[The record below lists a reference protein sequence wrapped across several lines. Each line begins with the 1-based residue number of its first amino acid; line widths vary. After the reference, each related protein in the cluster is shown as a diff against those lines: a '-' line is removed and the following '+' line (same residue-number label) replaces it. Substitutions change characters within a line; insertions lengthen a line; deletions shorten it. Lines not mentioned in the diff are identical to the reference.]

1 MCRRLADEPV
11 VVEVAPDERW
21 DLPLRLLAA
30 LHFLALREGVDPW
43 DEPAPVVEEHRDWV
57 TRFVTEQGVQT
68 NEVQRSWMLL
78 PCFLE
83 VARRGGAEC
92 LDLVELGP
100 SAGLNLVW
108 DRYRYRYT
116 HGSWGEAGAAL
127 ELAGEERGQVPASL
141 LELSLEV
148 RGRVGVDLN
157 PIDVTSDEGALLLKC
172 FVWADQ
178 RQRLERL
185 DRAVDALRRDPPELI
200 RGDIVSLLPEVLSW
214 RRDDALTVVF
224 ESAVLGYLS
233 ERDRQEVFD
242 VLDRAAADGPLALVR
257 TSRPPDGAHTH
268 YGLWIRLWPEE
279 REVVALSNF
288 HGAWLD
294 WLG

>member
-1 MCRRLADEPV
+1 MAA
-11 VVEVAPDERW
+11 EVAPDDRW

-30 LHFLALREGVDPW
+30 LHYLALSSGVDPW
-43 DEPAPVVEEHRDWV
+43 DEPAHVLDGHREWV
-57 TRFVTEQGVQT
+57 ARFVTEQSVQT

-83 VARRGGAEC
+83 VARRSGAEC
-92 LDLVELGP
+92 IDLVELGP

-108 DRYRYRYT
+108 DRYRYRYANGT
-116 HGSWGEAGAAL
+116 WGGAGAPL
-127 ELAGEERGQVPASL
+127 ELAGEERGEVPASL
-141 LELSLEV
+141 LERPLEV

-157 PIDVTSDEGALLLKC
+157 PIDVTSDRNALLLKC

-185 DRAVDALRRDPPELI
+185 DRAIQALRQDPPELI
-200 RGDIVSLLPEVLSW
+200 RGDVVTLLPEVLSW

-233 ERDRQEVFD
+233 DRERQRVFD
-242 VLDRAAADGPLALVR
+242 VLDQAAADGPLALVR
-257 TSRPPDGAHTH
+257 TSQPPDGAHTH
-268 YGLWIRLWPEE
+268 YGLWIRLWPRE

>member
-1 MCRRLADEPV
+1 V
-11 VVEVAPDERW
+11 VAEVAADERW

-30 LHFLALREGVDPW
+30 LHYLALSSGVDPW
-43 DEPAPVVEEHRDWV
+43 DAPARVLEEHRDWV
-57 TRFVTEQGVQT
+57 ASFVTEQGVQT
-68 NEVQRSWMLL
+68 NEVQRSWVLL

-83 VARRGGAEC
+83 VARRAGAVG

-108 DRYRYRYT
+108 DRYRYRYANGT
-116 HGSWGEAGAAL
+116 WGDAAAPL
-127 ELAGEERGQVPASL
+127 ELAGEERGHVPESL
-141 LELSLEV
+141 LELPLEV

-157 PIDVTSDEGALLLKC
+157 PIDVTSEQGALLLKC

-178 RQRLERL
+178 PQRLERL
-185 DRAVDALRRDPPELI
+185 DRAIEALRRDPPELV
-200 RGDIVSLLPEVLSW
+200 RGDVVALLPDVLSW
-214 RRDDALTVVF
+214 RPDDALTVVF

-233 ERDRQEVFD
+233 DRDRQQVFD
-242 VLDRAAADGPLALVR
+242 VLDQAAADGPLALVR
-257 TSRPPDGAHTH
+257 TSQPPDGAHTH
-268 YGLWIRLWPEE
+268 YGLWIRLWPAE